1 MKKRGTLLKYIF
13 SLFMPRFF
21 GAAAFFSFVIV
32 FVDLMMNLWQYIS
45 ASAPMASVAAVEFL
59 CLPKA
64 VFYSVPIAI
73 LFASSHTLSVLYARN
88 ELLAVFA
95 SGVPLFTFALPMLLF
110 SFVCTFALFF
120 FDDNI
125 VVPYYAQ
132 KVELQN
138 TLLGRQKSL
147 NSSRI
152 VVISDRGNIVYK
164 ADLYDDVLK
173 RLSNLFVIIRNE
185 DKTLR
190 AIVRAESAQWVPDL
204 AYEDSP
210 DSEGAWVLNDS
221 KQYTMQDSSLVPENP
236 AGEILR
242 LFTEPPETF
251 RNNTVSVETVNA
263 REAKE
268 YIAQLQRTGLPS
280 SEARSVYYK
289 KFSFPFVVF
298 IVVFLAIG
306 LSGRT
311 RKNVLVMSLVFTLIA
326 SMLFYVTQMM
336 TMLLAKFGLLSPF
349 SGAWIPV
356 IVFIIASIVLVKSA
370 KT

>member
-1 MKKRGTLLKYIF
+1 MKKRLTLFRYIF
-13 SLFMPRFF
+13 SLFMPRFL

-32 FVDLMMNLWQYIS
+32 FVDLMMNLWHYIS
-45 ASAPMASVAAVEFL
+45 ESAPMVSVATVEFL
-59 CLPKA
+59 YLPKA
-64 VFYSVPIAI
+64 MFYAIPVSI
-73 LFASSHTLSVLYARN
+73 LFASSHTLSYLYARN

-95 SGVPLFTFALPMLLF
+95 SGVPLFTFTLPVLLF
-110 SFVCTFALFF
+110 SFVCAFALFF

-138 TLLGRQKSL
+138 AILGRQKSL

-164 ADLYDDVLK
+164 ADLYDDVSK
-173 RLSNLFVIIRNE
+173 RLSNLFVIVRND

-190 AIVRAESAQWVPDL
+190 AIVRAESGQWVSGL
-204 AYEDSP
+204 AYQDSP
-210 DSEGAWVLNDS
+210 DSEGTWVLNDG
-221 KQYTMQDSSLVPENP
+221 KQYTMKDSSLVPGNP
-236 AGEILR
+236 EGEILS
-242 LFTEPPETF
+242 LLTEPPDTF

-280 SEARSVYYK
+280 AEARSVYYK
-289 KFSFPFVVF
+289 KFSFPSVVF
-298 IVVFLAIG
+298 IVVFLSIG

-311 RKNVLVMSLVFTLIA
+311 RKNVMVMSLVFTLTA
-326 SMLFYVTQMM
+326 SMLFYVTQMI
-336 TMLLAKFGLLSPF
+336 TMLLAKFGALSPF

-356 IVFIIASIVLVKSA
+356 IAFIALSIGLVRNA